1 MSKNKR
7 MIAWEKWDEDVLE
20 QEVVEEIYAE
30 VSEEE
35 EGLVEDALLF
45 MEKIPKLIT
54 TPMGMYQLHDKMSIL
69 NQFDCWMGYT
79 NFDITK
85 GVQAEIEKTEGVE
98 LLTIAGRYRFFLGVG
113 KLFQFP
119 QVRKDVEDKLCG
131 VKFIIDDDMQET
143 VDTVRD
149 VLAQDKYWAIFV
161 QPSGELLYA
170 STNDDDDETYLDT
183 LILYEKK
190 KSRLGGRIFQS
201 E

>member
-7 MIAWEKWDEDVLE
+7 VIAWEKWDEDVLE
-20 QEVVEEIYAE
+20 QEVVEEIYDE
-30 VSEEE
+30 ISEEE

-79 NFDITK
+79 NFDITTT
-85 GVQAEIEKTEGVE
+85 VQSEIEKTEGVE

-113 KLFQFP
+113 KLFEFP
-119 QVRKDVEDKLCG
+119 QVRQDIEDKLCG
-131 VKFIIDDDMQET
+131 AKFIIDDDMQET

-149 VLAQDKYWAIFV
+149 VLSQDKYWAIFV
-161 QPSGELLYA
+161 QPTGEILYA
-170 STNDDDDETYLDT
+170 STNDEDDEKYLQK
-183 LILYEKK
+183 LMSYEKK
-190 KSRLGGRIFQS
+190 KRSLGGRIFQS

>member
-7 MIAWEKWDEDVLE
+7 IIAWEKWDEDVLE
-20 QEVVEEIYAE
+20 QEVVEEIYTE

-35 EGLVEDALLF
+35 EDLVEEALLF

-79 NFDITK
+79 NFDITTA
-85 GVQAEIEKTEGVE
+85 VQSEIEKAEGVE

-113 KLFQFP
+113 KLFEFP
-119 QVRKDVEDKLCG
+119 QVRQDIEDKLCG
-131 VKFIIDDDMQET
+131 ARFVIDDDMQET

-149 VLAQDKYWAIFV
+149 VLSQDKYWAIFV
-161 QPSGELLYA
+161 QPTGEILYA
-170 STNDDDDETYLDT
+170 STNDEDDEKYFHT
-183 LILYEKK
+183 LMSYEKQK
-190 KSRLGGRIFQS
+190 KKLGGRIFQS

>member
-7 MIAWEKWDEDVLE
+7 VIAWEKWDEDVLE
-20 QEVVEEIYAE
+20 QEVVEEIYDE

-79 NFDITK
+79 NFDITTT
-85 GVQAEIEKTEGVE
+85 VQSEIEKTEGVE

-113 KLFQFP
+113 KLFEFP
-119 QVRKDVEDKLCG
+119 QVRQDIEDKLCG
-131 VKFIIDDDMQET
+131 AKFIIDDDMQET

-149 VLAQDKYWAIFV
+149 VLSQDKYWAIFV
-161 QPSGELLYA
+161 QPTGEILYA
-170 STNDDDDETYLDT
+170 STNDEDDEKYLQK
-183 LILYEKK
+183 LMSYEKK
-190 KSRLGGRIFQS
+190 KRSLGGRIFQS